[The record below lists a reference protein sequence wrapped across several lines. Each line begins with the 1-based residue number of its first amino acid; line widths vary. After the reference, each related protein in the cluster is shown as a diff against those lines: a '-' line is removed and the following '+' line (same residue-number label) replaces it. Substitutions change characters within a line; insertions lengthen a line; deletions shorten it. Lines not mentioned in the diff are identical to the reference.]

1 MTSRSL
7 KPTEQVS
14 AKALAKASTLAPV
27 SQATVGFE
35 RDALFLKDDPLSAEL
50 VGEYAINHFNQN
62 HPELPRLEAR
72 ALTFSAEVQQSESF
86 TQRLQNRLYEIP
98 KYIPAAP
105 VVADTDSVSDSVS
118 SSSDTSGSVL
128 STSDASDDSS
138 DDQRNRA
145 AVPFKN
151 WLFWDQAS
159 VSLCVLVGL
168 LLFPITMTSVVATLQ
183 THAPIYLEQGWMAWM
198 LAVLAPAS
206 SIVIKFGQSCFDS
219 PITKHRYMQAI
230 CGLTGA
236 LVLIWMVLFAINFP
250 GLTPSFDF
258 ASYGES
264 SGQGKGMLL
273 TLVQLMAEVLCSASL
288 FLIAQAVIH
297 KYQPD
302 SSILNPAYRLAEQ
315 ALTAHQQQHAAL
327 EQTYSAFMSQLT
339 QLRCQRDNAR
349 IETIT
354 AYKAAHARR
363 HHSNQF

>member
-7 KPTEQVS
+7 KSTEPAS

-27 SQATVGFE
+27 QATSSGFE

-50 VGEYAINHFNQN
+50 VGEYAVNHFNQN

-72 ALTFSAEVQQSESF
+72 ALTFSAEVQQSEAFS
-86 TQRLQNRLYEIP
+86 QRLQKRLYELP
-98 KYIPAAP
+98 KYIHAAP
-105 VVADTDSVSDSVS
+105 VSAASDSVSDSV
-118 SSSDTSGSVL
+118 L
-128 STSDASDDSS
+128 PASDASNDTS
-138 DDQRNRA
+138 DDKRNRARA
-145 AVPFKN
+145 AVPFKDF
-151 WLFWDQAS
+151 LFWDQAS
-159 VSLCVLVGL
+159 VTLCVAVGL